1 MREFNYTI
9 TDEQGLHA
17 RPAGLLMKQAVQY
30 PCKVTIIKEGR
41 EMDAKKIFGIMSLA
55 VKKGQEITIRT
66 DGEQEETAIN
76 DLQNFAKDNL

>member
-1 MREFNYTI
+1 MREINYTI
-9 TDEQGLHA
+9 TDEKGVHA

-30 PCKVTIIKEGR
+30 LCKVTIIKEGR
-41 EMDAKKIFGIMSLA
+41 ERDAKKIFGIMSLA

-76 DLQNFAKDNL
+76 DLQSFAKDNL